1 MIKGAIFLG
10 TMAFSDNA
18 FLAKLREYAD
28 CARHL
33 FSNPQKPERERMIV
47 RAFLRC
53 IGETFED
60 GEIIASREEPI
71 DVRFRSADFQIMEIV
86 GNKRRGLEWRQR
98 QDRYRDAQG
107 VADVLEPYTPSQP
120 MSFDDAAQLVA
131 DGLSEKAARY
141 GAATCASLDTLV
153 YIDLHNQHLWPLETS
168 GNARA
173 AAMLQAQ
180 GWRSVSML
188 FVPYGV
194 VLLAAP
200 TAPAVISARAG
211 RVLNEWPG
219 LDGLLTPNRPL
230 AICGCP
236 CRTASA
242 ESSVRLRWTLDD
254 RISAPA

>member
-1 MIKGAIFLG
+1 
-10 TMAFSDNA
+10 MAFSDNA

-28 CARHL
+28 RARRL

-53 IGETFED
+53 AGEAFED
-60 GEIIASREEPI
+60 REIIPSSEEPI
-71 DVRFRSADFQIMEIV
+71 YVRFRSADFQIMEIV

-98 QDRYRDAQG
+98 QDRYRDAQR

-141 GAATCASLDTLV
+141 GTATCASLDALV
-153 YIDLHNQHLWPLETS
+153 YVDLHNRHL
-168 GNARA
+168 
-173 AAMLQAQ
+173 
-180 GWRSVSML
+180 SML

-219 LDGLLTPNRPL
+219 LDGLFDP
-230 AICGCP
+230 
-236 CRTASA
+236 
-242 ESSVRLRWTLDD
+242 
-254 RISAPA
+254 

>member
-1 MIKGAIFLG
+1 
-10 TMAFSDNA
+10 MAFSDNA

-28 CARHL
+28 RARRL
-33 FSNPQKPERERMIV
+33 FSNPQKPEREHMIV

-53 IGETFED
+53 AGEAFED
-60 GEIIASREEPI
+60 REIIPSSEEPI

-98 QDRYRDAQG
+98 QDRYRDAQR

-141 GAATCASLDTLV
+141 GTATCASLDVLV
-153 YIDLHNQHLWPLETS
+153 YVDLHNRHLWPLEPADD
-168 GNARA
+168 ARA
-173 AAMLQAQ
+173 AAVLQGQ

-219 LDGLLTPNRPL
+219 LDGLFDP
-230 AICGCP
+230 
-236 CRTASA
+236 
-242 ESSVRLRWTLDD
+242 
-254 RISAPA
+254 